1 MHLDF
6 LRTIQDDLCP
16 NEIIIV
22 SFKSQK
28 VLFEQETLWS
38 LYLSNGGFPGGSD
51 VKSLPAVQ
59 ETGVPS
65 LGWEHPLEK
74 EMATHS
80 SILTWKIPWME
91 EPGRLHIVHG
101 VAKSLTQLSDL
112 THFYLSN
119 IRPLLRANFY
129 TKM

>member
-1 MHLDF
+1 MTLHLDF

-22 SFKSQK
+22 SFKSEK

-38 LYLSNGGFPGGSD
+38 LYLLNGGFPGGSD

-59 ETGVPS
+59 EIRVRS

-80 SILTWKIPWME
+80 SIFTWKIPWME
-91 EPGRLHIVHG
+91 EPGKLYIVHG
-101 VAKSLTQLSDL
+101 VAKSLTAEQPHSLLSVKYQ
-112 THFYLSN
+112 T
-119 IRPLLRANFY
+119 PC
-129 TKM
+129 